1 MRLPAHPHPR
11 KNLMV
16 SPSSSPHRIIL
27 ALAAGVPLLLGAL
40 VVPAASAA
48 SDIGWEVSTVD
59 GTHGADRTNYEYTV
73 EPGAQV
79 DDSIRIS
86 NTGTSAVTLGLYP
99 ADGFTTS
106 AGVFDL
112 RTRDADA
119 HAVGDWL
126 ALETDQ
132 VSLEPGE
139 SVEVPF
145 RILVPKDAGGDYVG
159 GIVTT
164 DASATDA
171 VERRDA
177 VRVRL
182 HVGSSFRPALTV
194 GDVHIDYAP
203 APLGAGRATVTYTV
217 RNAGETVIS
226 AEQSIAVAGPFG
238 IASRRAGD
246 YQSTPQLLP
255 GESWTMSADIDG
267 VLPLAVLTATVSAV
281 PLYVDAAGSTGPL
294 RAIEQTGVGAAV
306 PWALLGAVVIVVM
319 LLLWWTRRRRARAAT
334 PVFSADPTAS

>member
-1 MRLPAHPHPR
+1 MD
-11 KNLMV
+11 
-16 SPSSSPHRIIL
+16 SPSSSRRMIP
-27 ALAAGVPLLLGAL
+27 ALAAIAPLLLGGL
-40 VVPAASAA
+40 LVPAASAA
-48 SDIGWEVSTVD
+48 SDLGWEVSTVD
-59 GTHGADRTNYEYTV
+59 GEHGADRTNYEYTV
-73 EPGAQV
+73 EPGVQV

-86 NTGTSAVTLGLYP
+86 NTGTDAVTIGVYP
-99 ADGFTTS
+99 ADGFTTRS
-106 AGVFDL
+106 GEFDL
-112 RTRDADA
+112 RTRESGAEA
-119 HAVGDWL
+119 IGAWL
-126 ALETDQ
+126 SLETDQ
-132 VSLEPGE
+132 VSLEPGM
-139 SVEVPF
+139 SAEVPF
-145 RILVPKDAGGDYVG
+145 RIRVPKGAGGEYVG

-164 DASATDA
+164 DATATDA
-171 VERRDA
+171 VERREA

-217 RNAGETVIS
+217 RNAGDTVIS

-281 PLYVDAAGSTGPL
+281 PLYIDAAGSTGPL

-334 PVFSADPTAS
+334 PVSSVDPTAP